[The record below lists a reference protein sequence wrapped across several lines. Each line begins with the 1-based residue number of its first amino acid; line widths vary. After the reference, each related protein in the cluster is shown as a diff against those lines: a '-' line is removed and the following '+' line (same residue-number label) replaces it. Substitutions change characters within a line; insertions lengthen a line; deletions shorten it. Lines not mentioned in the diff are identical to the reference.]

1 MVVVGGVEYTHAI
14 NDFRRPILNHTE
26 RKAQQTRVNRPK
38 HHPIVPSSRPRL
50 HKSRVRDRP
59 APCLLVLV
67 CRIIHGAPRTPRGAM
82 PSKKK
87 GGRPEPLADSRQ
99 GIIVVRVGSR
109 NQLKLLILTS
119 WRPTN

>member
-14 NDFRRPILNHTE
+14 NDFRRPILNDTE

-59 APCLLVLV
+59 APCTRL
-67 CRIIHGAPRTPRGAM
+67 PNNPRGSPHTAR
-82 PSKKK
+82 SYAIKKK
-87 GGRPEPLADSRQ
+87 KKGRPEPLADSRQ